1 MDPLLFLVGALALA
15 LVFAA
20 TLLKSCKG
28 QLTRSNQE
36 LNEERGKVA
45 AAHEA
50 VAEHMRIKTE
60 AETRLRG
67 LEEMLQQETAEKAL
81 LAADRDAARDRQRE
95 AEKDR
100 KSTRLNSSQ

>member
-1 MDPLLFLVGALALA
+1 MAERPFRQPAACRACAGRKRRARIPSPRYEVWEAEVVMDPLLFLVGALALA
-15 LVFAA
+15 LVFTA

-50 VAEHMRIKTE
+50 VAEHKIGR
-60 AETRLRG
+60 AHV
-67 LEEMLQQETAEKAL
+67 
-81 LAADRDAARDRQRE
+81 
-95 AEKDR
+95 
-100 KSTRLNSSQ
+100 